1 MRTWRFWI
9 KNTNDPDGFWW
20 TNSAYSLRAAWPV
33 LSANEYVS
41 EYEEN

>member
-33 LSANEYVS
+33 LSVNEYVS